1 MKKINKKSLKYGSYA
16 IAATVVVIA
25 IIVFLNAI
33 LGLDMVRNRL
43 RFDITKNKMY
53 SLSDTSI
60 EMLNKL
66 DKNIEIIILT
76 EEKNFQYTEIL
87 EVLKQYNLK
96 SGGKVT
102 TRFVDVEKDPTFIER
117 ELDPDQVKGIDSG
130 SIVVKS
136 GSKNKVVSQSDMI
149 EYDYSSGTPQA
160 SGLKIEQAFTS
171 AIKSVTADKTPVI
184 YFSKGHGEIVL
195 DQQLSDLKATI
206 TSNNYEVKE
215 LSLVNAIPEDASV
228 IVFASPKTDL
238 QPKELENLMGYL
250 ENGGDAMFLMDV
262 QKTKDELPNFDHVYE
277 RYSLSLNNDYVLE
290 GDQNWYYNDFNIIIP
305 QPNDN
310 EITTNL
316 DPQSL
321 FLYMPNCRSVN
332 IDQAK
337 KDWITTKPLFMT
349 SEKSQSQ
356 DLATNEKKQGPFM
369 LGAISEFEG
378 ADSSRIALVGNAT
391 FVTDSWMQSAGDNGK
406 RYVMSMLN
414 WMRGGD
420 DSVFIPAKSLDPQ
433 PINMTTQSMFV
444 SFILLT
450 FVLPLAIIG
459 LGVFFWPRRIRPAL

>member
-250 ENGGDAMFLMDV
+250 ENGGDALFLMDV

-356 DLATNEKKQGPFM
+356 DLATNEKTQGPFM

-459 LGVFFWPRRIRPAL
+459 LGVFVWARRRHL

>member
-1 MKKINKKSLKYGSYA
+1 M
-16 IAATVVVIA
+16 
-25 IIVFLNAI
+25 
-33 LGLDMVRNRL
+33 
-43 RFDITKNKMY
+43 
-53 SLSDTSI
+53 
-60 EMLNKL
+60 
-66 DKNIEIIILT
+66 
-76 EEKNFQYTEIL
+76 
-87 EVLKQYNLK
+87 
-96 SGGKVT
+96 
-102 TRFVDVEKDPTFIER
+102 DVEKDPTFIQR

-215 LSLVNAIPEDASV
+215 LSLTNAIPEDASV

-310 EITTNL
+310 EVTTNL

-332 IDQAK
+332 INQAK

-378 ADSSRIALVGNAT
+378 TDSSRIALVGNAT

-406 RYVMSMLN
+406 RYIMSMLN
-414 WMRGGD
+414 WMRGGG
-420 DSVFIPAKSLDPQ
+420 DSVFIPAKSLASQ

-459 LGVFFWPRRIRPAL
+459 LGVSVWIRRRHL